1 MNRVMDILSMTLG
14 FFVHK
19 TFDRNELFCV
29 L

>member
-1 MNRVMDILSMTLG
+1 MNRVMDILSMTFG

-19 TFDRNELFCV
+19 TFDRSVLLCV